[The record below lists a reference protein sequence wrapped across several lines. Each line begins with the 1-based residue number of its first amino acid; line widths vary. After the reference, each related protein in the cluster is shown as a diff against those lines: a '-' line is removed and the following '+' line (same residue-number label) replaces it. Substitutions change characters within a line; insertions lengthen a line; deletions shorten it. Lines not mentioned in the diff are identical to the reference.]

1 MRARELFSN
10 YRQRVEAVAAEQRSL
25 PARSAALNEILRQFE
40 HEASALG
47 TASARLLCEELC
59 DQLEH
64 EALTTTS
71 KYRRDVLM
79 RAIKGLEEI
88 SDRSLR
94 PQSVS
99 PRTEERSTERSS
111 RSMVAAGKHV
121 ERAKGQA

>member
-10 YRQRVEAVAAEQRSL
+10 FRQRVEAVAAEQRSS
-25 PARSAALNEILRQFE
+25 PPRSAALSELLRQFE
-40 HEASALG
+40 HDLSALG

-79 RAIKGLEEI
+79 RTIKGLEEI

-94 PQSVS
+94 PQPV
-99 PRTEERSTERSS
+99 PLRTEERSTEGSS
-111 RSMVAAGKHV
+111 R
-121 ERAKGQA
+121 